1 MREREGALERGRRR
15 EGEGDVLGL
24 EGRITR
30 SRRRRR
36 RIVWKENIRWV
47 WRMSI
52 REERKQSMLRGN
64 CS

>member
-24 EGRITR
+24 EGRIRR
-30 SRRRRR
+30 SRRRR
-36 RIVWKENIRWV
+36 RIVWKEDIRWV

>member
-1 MREREGALERGRRR
+1 MREREGALERGRR

-36 RIVWKENIRWV
+36 RIVWKEDIRWV